1 MVLWLMSMIC
11 KSRDQ
16 FYWDRVHVFVPIIH
30 QRRYRTWSRHPDKSE
45 AQKCLQSTMWALAAS
60 ASTGH
65 HQNIRDSL
73 YQSSCRAV
81 EKLASAN
88 ASLTRR
94 IEYIQAWLL
103 LAIYE
108 FMFQDFRRGW
118 ISAGRAFRLIQLAGY
133 ESTDAPNKG
142 EPHYQPAW
150 AEMEERR
157 RTLWLAYC
165 LDRLLGMRSDTP
177 LTFSDQ
183 VLVRMPAPELNF
195 SNDQPARMDFLPNV
209 LGATG
214 PSAECD
220 ARSSILAIFVG
231 VASMCGRITSHRHQA
246 AAAMADEKCAED
258 FHHRHEALRTEL
270 VQRMN
275 EFFANPFVSHNEHDS
290 NAIFISI
297 MWHTISLLLA
307 QTASFM
313 ELSCGAVG
321 INESSTAVAGFMS
334 QQSATS
340 VQEVIKLLDQMSQ
353 LNYLKVSTSYA
364 SYLNLHGALLTWNS
378 PKIHPLIF
386 LPLSLCAK
394 LAESDPDLAST
405 LKHELRTISERL
417 GGASRNYSEIGGPK
431 PIPV

>member
-1 MVLWLMSMIC
+1 MSMMREF
-11 KSRDQ
+11 RDQ

-30 QRRYRTWSRHPDKSE
+30 QRRYRTWSRHADKSE

-177 LTFSDQ
+177 LTFTDQ
-183 VLVRMPAPELNF
+183 VLVRMPAPEVNF
-195 SNDQPARMDFLPNV
+195 SNDQPARMDFLSNIP
-209 LGATG
+209 GETG
-214 PSAECD
+214 PGAECD
-220 ARSSILAIFVG
+220 ARSSILAVFVG
-231 VASMCGRITSHRHQA
+231 VASMCGRVTSHRHQA

-270 VQRMN
+270 AQKMN
-275 EFFANPFVSHNEHDS
+275 DFFANPFVSHNEHDP

-297 MWHTISLLLA
+297 MWHTISLHLSR
-307 QTASFM
+307 TASFM
-313 ELSCGAVG
+313 ELSCSALAT
-321 INESSTAVAGFMS
+321 NEQPTTGAGFMS

-353 LNYLKVSTSYA
+353 LNYLKVSSSNA
-364 SYLNLHGALLTWNS
+364 SCLSLHGVPLTLS
-378 PKIHPLIF
+378 APKIHPLIF

-394 LAESDPDLAST
+394 MAESDPNLAST
-405 LKHELRTISERL
+405 LRHELRTISERL
-417 GGASRNYSEIGGPK
+417 GGASRNSSEIGGPK
-431 PIPV
+431 PTSV

>member
-1 MVLWLMSMIC
+1 
-11 KSRDQ
+11 
-16 FYWDRVHVFVPIIH
+16 
-30 QRRYRTWSRHPDKSE
+30 
-45 AQKCLQSTMWALAAS
+45 MWALAAS

-65 HQNIRDSL
+65 HRNIRDSL

-88 ASLTRR
+88 PSLTRH

-142 EPHYQPAW
+142 EPQYQPAW

-177 LTFSDQ
+177 LTFSDE
-183 VLVRMPAPELNF
+183 VLVRMPAPEVNF

-209 LGATG
+209 PGVTG
-214 PSAECD
+214 PGAECD
-220 ARSSILAIFVG
+220 ARSSILAVFVG
-231 VASMCGRITSHRHQA
+231 VARMCGQVTSHRHEA
-246 AAAMADEKCAED
+246 AAAMADEKSAEN
-258 FHHRHEALRTEL
+258 FHHRHEALKTEL
-270 VQRMN
+270 AQKMKD
-275 EFFANPFVSHNEHDS
+275 FFVNPFVSHNDDP
-290 NAIFISI
+290 NAMFISI
-297 MWHTISLLLA
+297 TFHTISLHLS

-313 ELSCGAVG
+313 ESPCGAKG
-321 INESSTAVAGFMS
+321 THERSTTVTGNMS

-340 VQEVIKLLDQMSQ
+340 VQEVIKLLDQLSQ
-353 LNYLKVSTSYA
+353 LDYLKVSSSYP
-364 SYLNLHGALLTWNS
+364 SYPTLVVVLLIVSVPTDS
-378 PKIHPLIF
+378 SLDLFAPVPL
-386 LPLSLCAK
+386 CK
-394 LAESDPDLAST
+394 N
-405 LKHELRTISERL
+405 
-417 GGASRNYSEIGGPK
+417 G
-431 PIPV
+431 

>member
-1 MVLWLMSMIC
+1 MPRTF
-11 KSRDQ
+11 RDQ
-16 FYWDRVHVFVPIIH
+16 FYWDRVHVFIPIIH
-30 QRRYRTWSRHPDKSE
+30 ERRYRTWSRHPDKTE

-73 YQSSCRAV
+73 YHSSCRAV

-142 EPHYQPAW
+142 EPQYQPAW

-165 LDRLLGMRSDTP
+165 LDRLLGIRSDTP

-183 VLVRMPAPELNF
+183 VLVRMPAPESNF

-209 LGATG
+209 PGATG
-214 PSAECD
+214 LGAECD
-220 ARSSILAIFVG
+220 ARSSILAVFVV
-231 VASMCGRITSHRHQA
+231 VASMCGQVTSHRHQV
-246 AAAMADEKCAED
+246 AAAMPDEKSTED
-258 FHHRHEALRTEL
+258 LHRHHEVLRAEL
-270 VQRMN
+270 AQKMN
-275 EFFANPFVSHNEHDS
+275 DFFTNPFVSHNDDP

-297 MWHTISLLLA
+297 TFHTISLHLA
-307 QTASFM
+307 QTAKFM
-313 ELSCGAVG
+313 ELPYSAFST
-321 INESSTAVAGFMS
+321 NERSTTWTGLTS
-334 QQSATS
+334 QHSATS
-340 VQEVIKLLDQMSQ
+340 VQEVMKLLDQLSQ
-353 LNYLKVSTSYA
+353 LNYLKVSSSLA
-364 SYLNLHGALLTWNS
+364 SCLNVVGVPLTLS
-378 PKIHPLIF
+378 VPKIHPLIF

-394 LAESDPDLAST
+394 LVESDQDVANAFR
-405 LKHELRTISERL
+405 HELRTISERL
-417 GGASRNYSEIGGPK
+417 GGASRNSSEIGGPHT
-431 PIPV
+431 ILA